1 MAFYLVGMPVAVG
14 LVVGFDMGFCGLWE
28 GLLAAQICC
37 AGIMLYVVVG
47 FTEWE
52 RQTER
57 AQLLTRSA
65 SPVKDQ
71 WRRIVGDYQPLISI
85 DVLSPSNGFEDN
97 NNKIIT

>member
-1 MAFYLVGMPVAVG
+1 MPVAVG